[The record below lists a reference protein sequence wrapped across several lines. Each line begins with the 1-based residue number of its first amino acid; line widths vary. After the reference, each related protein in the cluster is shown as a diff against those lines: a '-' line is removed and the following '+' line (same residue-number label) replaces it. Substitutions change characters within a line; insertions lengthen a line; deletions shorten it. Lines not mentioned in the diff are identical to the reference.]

1 LREVASEA
9 VRWRY
14 LLADLS
20 GIPLDVR
27 FWAISGQHMLNA
39 SSSPFDPKRTC
50 AALNSGL
57 RFPSSNPVPPHTAML
72 AAGAQPSAH
81 AMRSTEPPNARY
93 EQRDQFPPGQ
103 GISARGWARPRPNS
117 RRWRKPSQQPCMIT
131 AGLSRAEWMVTL
143 CPLFL
148 NMTMPANRFPFMLNA
163 LVAGGTR
170 KWPPTVRFQTVLPAS
185 AFST

>member
-1 LREVASEA
+1 MRGTNSV
-9 VRWRY
+9 
-14 LLADLS
+14 
-20 GIPLDVR
+20 I
-27 FWAISGQHMLNA
+27 
-39 SSSPFDPKRTC
+39 SSPQGK
-50 AALNSGL
+50 AS
-57 RFPSSNPVPPHTAML
+57 
-72 AAGAQPSAH
+72 
-81 AMRSTEPPNARY
+81 
-93 EQRDQFPPGQ
+93 QRVGGQ
-103 GISARGWARPRPNS
+103 GHRPNS